1 MAEQVDYSYKFGTR
15 TPVKFSD
22 PLTGSELTVRTN
34 GMVFVTEVNEPKSR
48 EELRDEVVKFAEEAI
63 GNTFLALPAQFNCVN
78 LNGQREVFEET
89 VRIGLQ
95 ETGVKA
101 HVHIAD
107 FRFDDASGEIVK
119 KYVKEHPEAAEA
131 AKQANAGGSRGRGD
145 SAGPGGPQG
154 RGNEANAAGAGVPG
168 ADGCGKPEGGG
179 PNGGKTSDRTD
190 GSGRPGPGGEKPSGE
205 RPSGGRPGS
214 GGERP
219 SGSNP
224 SETDGTNKPEQ
235 GSAQN
240 TGKKTGSVFSITP
253 KLLFCRECGRRLSEG
268 DKFCRNC
275 GAGTEKS

>member
-34 GMVFVTEVNEPKSR
+34 GMVFVTEVNELKSR

-89 VRIGLQ
+89 VRIGLE

-119 KYVKEHPEAAEA
+119 KYVKEHPEAA
-131 AKQANAGGSRGRGD
+131 KQGNAGGSRGRGD
-145 SAGPGGPQG
+145 SSGPGGPQG
-154 RGNEANAAGAGVPG
+154 RGNEANAAGAGVSG
-168 ADGCGKPEGGG
+168 AGSENSDGAQL
-179 PNGGKTSDRTD
+179 
-190 GSGRPGPGGEKPSGE
+190 
-205 RPSGGRPGS
+205 
-214 GGERP
+214 

-224 SETDGTNKPEQ
+224 SETEGANKSEQ
-235 GSAQN
+235 GSTQN
-240 TGKKTGSVFSITP
+240 TGKRTGSGFSITP